1 MILKFDIK
9 NTMKNTRRMR
19 KLPFSCSTPRGDRTT
34 NIEPNIASDLF
45 CHALYSMYACI
56 SNKPT
61 PELFILIF
69 AASFLL
75 VDRFFTTILN
85 ILGKLSLHNWR
96 CCNVHGPLPH
106 TKRQLTPA
114 MTQVMTPAR
123 KRSVPS
129 CKFTCSDL
137 DKRANRLGFQPKSFT
152 RRRLFRYPCTTSH
165 IGPAPWAVPSYLRA
179 QPPST
184 CISKPWLR
192 NHVNY
197 HSSTAS
203 GLQSHDDQQRS
214 IDVRTRHNARSG
226 DNIGPAPRAGEMY
239 LNPSDILLKGHQS
252 NQSNQP
258 FQSKPT
264 QSQSERHPRT
274 QQINSTNHA
283 TMPDY

>member
-1 MILKFDIK
+1 
-9 NTMKNTRRMR
+9 MR

-75 VDRFFTTILN
+75 VDRFFMTILN

-137 DKRANRLGFQPKSFT
+137 DKRANRLGFQPKSFM
-152 RRRLFRYPCTTSH
+152 RRHHYNSH
-165 IGPAPWAVPSYLRA
+165 ISPALQDVPSYSRA

-192 NHVNY
+192 NHVNC
-197 HSSTAS
+197 HSSKTSAI
-203 GLQSHDDQQRS
+203 Q
-214 IDVRTRHNARSG
+214 
-226 DNIGPAPRAGEMY
+226 PRQ
-239 LNPSDILLKGHQS
+239 DKQKS
-252 NQSNQP
+252 NQSNQSH
-258 FQSKPT
+258 QSH
-264 QSQSERHPRT
+264 QSYQSHQSHQSYQSHQSHQSIQSNPS
-274 QQINSTNHA
+274 NPSN
-283 TMPDY
+283 P

>member
-1 MILKFDIK
+1 
-9 NTMKNTRRMR
+9 MKNTRRMR

-34 NIEPNIASDLF
+34 KIEPNIASDLF

-123 KRSVPS
+123 KRLVPS
-129 CKFTCSDL
+129 CIFTCSDL
-137 DKRANRLGFQPKSFT
+137 DKQANRLGF
-152 RRRLFRYPCTTSH
+152 
-165 IGPAPWAVPSYLRA
+165 
-179 QPPST
+179 
-184 CISKPWLR
+184 
-192 NHVNY
+192 
-197 HSSTAS
+197 
-203 GLQSHDDQQRS
+203 
-214 IDVRTRHNARSG
+214 
-226 DNIGPAPRAGEMY
+226 
-239 LNPSDILLKGHQS
+239 
-252 NQSNQP
+252 
-258 FQSKPT
+258 
-264 QSQSERHPRT
+264 
-274 QQINSTNHA
+274 
-283 TMPDY
+283 